1 LPKRASRFNKG
12 SKPIEKKTKINK
24 KEPNVTKKILNLLK
38 IERSTLN
45 IDVFLVAEKSDIF

>member
-12 SKPIEKKTKINK
+12 SKPIEKKTKNNK

-45 IDVFLVAEKSDIF
+45 IDVLLLLLL